1 MRRGYDDI
9 CCIFGRVLFW
19 RIRNLADGCR
29 RSQEGQRETKNTFAG
44 TAPNAANGSFLDP
57 KLEAFR
63 FYPTYLLV
71 LYERNIFL
79 CKSFLNEFIDVSDVN
94 SAIPM
99 VLLKAIDDQ

>member
-1 MRRGYDDI
+1 MRRGYDDF
-9 CCIFGRVLFW
+9 CCILGRVLFW

-63 FYPTYLLV
+63 FSTTHIYAFFGNRTYF
-71 LYERNIFL
+71 YASGF
-79 CKSFLNEFIDVSDVN
+79 
-94 SAIPM
+94 
-99 VLLKAIDDQ
+99 